1 MNDLLKQRILRAL
14 ETLSDERG
22 YQVLD
27 YVEFLESKYAQR
39 QRPGGLFAKLTETVE
54 DTMRAGKLPVK
65 AISGTMG
72 IMDSAAKVMKGL
84 AAAGQAVVDEAVKGV
99 EAVGGTTGQVA
110 GRGPMAG
117 RESRVAGNE
126 PGDSGTP
133 TLPPP
138 GKPAQ

>member
-14 ETLSDERG
+14 DTLSDERA

-27 YVEFLESKYAQR
+27 YVEFLESKYAER
-39 QRPGGLFAKLTETVE
+39 QRPGGILAKLTETVE

-84 AAAGQAVVDEAVKGV
+84 AAAGQSVVEEAVKVV
-99 EAVGGTTGQVA
+99 E
-110 GRGPMAG
+110 P
-117 RESRVAGNE
+117 
-126 PGDSGTP
+126 PK
-133 TLPPP
+133 TLPVPP
-138 GKPAQ
+138 PSAPPRPPAEGTGS